1 MSISY
6 PERGSE
12 IPLDSNENLLL
23 PDQYYRDIK
32 DEVNFDLGRY
42 PSPTSKELKK
52 RLASFYEVNPEQI
65 VVGNGSDAV
74 LDTIYK
80 TFIPKTGT
88 LGYFH
93 PSYEMYSFL
102 ASRND
107 RKAVEIPLGLDF
119 TLPTKIDYLSEVDA
133 IFICS
138 PNNPSGLTVDR
149 EKIKSILEEAELV
162 VIDEAYAEYSNDD
175 NLSLLEEYDNLIIV
189 RTFSKAWGLAGIRV
203 GYALMP
209 AEKGIEYLEN
219 MLPYNVN
226 SMSLAVA
233 LTALDKKSQVQES
246 INKTIKE
253 RERLSEKLEDMGF
266 NPFPSDTNF
275 LLCKKPAFIDISKLH
290 QELLN
295 RGIRIRT
302 FEEPRLKDH
311 VRITVA
317 DRETNDHLIEILEQ
331 IP

>member
-12 IPLDSNENLLL
+12 NPLDSNENLLL
-23 PDQYYRDIK
+23 PDHYYKDIK
-32 DEVNFDLGRY
+32 DEIDFDLGIY

-52 RLASFYEVNPEQI
+52 RLARFYELNPEQ
-65 VVGNGSDAV
+65 VVVDNGSDAV
-74 LDTIYK
+74 LDTICK
-80 TFIPKTGT
+80 TFIPKYGT

-107 RKAVEIPLGLDF
+107 RKALEIPLNPDF
-119 TLPTKIDYLSEVDA
+119 TLPTKKDYLNEVDA
-133 IFICS
+133 VFICS
-138 PNNPSGLTVDR
+138 PNNPSGLAVDQK
-149 EKIKSILEEAELV
+149 KIRSILDEAELV
-162 VIDEAYAEYSNDD
+162 VIDEAYAEYSNED

-209 AEKGIEYLEN
+209 AERGIEYLEN
-219 MLPYNVN
+219 MLPFNVN
-226 SMSLAVA
+226 SMSSKVA

-253 RERLSEKLEDMGF
+253 RERLSKKLEDIGF

-275 LLCKKPAFIDISKLH
+275 LLCKKPAFIEISKLH
-290 QELLN
+290 KELLD
-295 RGIRIRT
+295 RGIRIRI

-317 DRETNDHLIEILEQ
+317 DRKTNDHLLEILEE
-331 IP
+331 IL